1 MESLRFPVL
10 TAFALALLTA
20 CNTAATVK
28 DPEPDNAE
36 KTESLYSSLEARVQ
50 NYDALLQQFA
60 ADPESL
66 DLTQLSTILNGI
78 HADAD
83 ECGALSGC
91 DTARFTHA
99 YHDLLNQQTD
109 MLFAYMNEDPLTP
122 QTDESLTGSDVVAAG
137 GLPQMDRTL
146 TLLRGTEFSDV
157 IPLNR
162 YVKAAMDD
170 WLTWRRPQLMEAW
183 ENYQFLKPLVLP
195 PYEDAGLPEA
205 LVFAV
210 IAKESLG
217 RVHSTSRAGAR
228 GPFQFM
234 RHTGRRYGLTADGD
248 FDMRLD
254 PAAAAMASVAYLNDQ
269 LEVFNENM
277 ELALAAYNGGETR
290 VRRLYQ
296 RSGRAS
302 FWDTDILYALPRE
315 TRDYVP
321 LVMGAAWLF
330 LHPED
335 YNLEF
340 PAYEYV
346 HTVMELPVT
355 MSLGEI
361 TICLGQPYNRNGW
374 FRTLRNLNPR
384 IEATGRIEAGEHI
397 VIPEVLVP
405 VFEERCHDQEL
416 LARAEELHAANYPDG
431 SEMEIYI
438 VQRGDTVS
446 QIARR
451 HRCTSIRELAAVN
464 NIRPPR
470 YMIRVGQSLKVPVC

>member
-10 TAFALALLTA
+10 TFALTLLTA

-28 DPEPDNAE
+28 DPEPDNSDKIAA
-36 KTESLYSSLEARVQ
+36 LYSSLEARVQ
-50 NYDALLQQFA
+50 NYEALLQQFA
-60 ADPESL
+60 AEPETV
-66 DLTQLSTILNGI
+66 DFTQLSTIPDGI

-83 ECGALSGC
+83 VCRTLSGC

-109 MLFAYMNEDPLTP
+109 MLFGYMSEDTLTP
-122 QTDESLTGSDVVAAG
+122 EIDESLTGGEVVSTA
-137 GLPQMDRTL
+137 GLPEMNRTL

-157 IPLNR
+157 IPMNR

-195 PYEDAGLPEA
+195 PYEEAGLPEA
-205 LVFAV
+205 LAFAV

-234 RHTGRRYGLTADGD
+234 RHTGRRYGLTADDD

-254 PAAAAMASVAYLNDQ
+254 PAAAATASVAYLNDQ
-269 LEVFNENM
+269 LEVFNDNL
-277 ELALAAYNGGETR
+277 ELALAAYNSGENR
-290 VRRLYQ
+290 VRRLYL

-302 FWDTDILYALPRE
+302 FWDTDILFALPRE

-330 LHPED
+330 LHSED
-335 YNLEF
+335 FNLEF
-340 PAYEYV
+340 PTYENM
-346 HTVMELPVT
+346 HAMIELPVT

-361 TICLGQPYNRNGW
+361 TICLGQIYSRNGW

-384 IEATGRIEAGEHI
+384 IEATGRIEAGERI
-397 VIPEVLVP
+397 VIPEVLIP

-431 SEMEIYI
+431 SEMEIYT
-438 VQRGDTVS
+438 VQSGDTMS

-451 HRCTSIRELAAVN
+451 HRCTSVGELAAIN

-470 YMIRVGQSLKVPVC
+470 YMIRVGQSLKVPAC

>member
-1 MESLRFPVL
+1 MESLRFPLLIAAAL
-10 TAFALALLTA
+10 TLATA

-28 DPEPDNAE
+28 EPEPDDTGKITA
-36 KTESLYSSLEARVQ
+36 LYSGLDTRVQ
-50 NYDALLQQFA
+50 SYEALLQQFA
-60 ADPESL
+60 AEPETV
-66 DLTQLSTILNGI
+66 DLTQFSAILDGI

-83 ECGALSGC
+83 ECGAFSDC

-109 MLFAYMNEDPLTP
+109 MLFGYMSEDMLTP
-122 QTDESLTGSDVVAAG
+122 ATDESLTSTDVIATRD
-137 GLPQMDRTL
+137 LPEMNRTL
-146 TLLRGTEFSDV
+146 TLLRGTEFSDI
-157 IPLNR
+157 IPMNR

-195 PYEDAGLPEA
+195 PYEEAGLPEA

-234 RHTGRRYGLTADGD
+234 RATGRRYGLTTDDD

-254 PAAAAMASVAYLNDQ
+254 AAAAAMASVAYLNDQ
-269 LEVFNENM
+269 LEVFNNNM
-277 ELALAAYNGGETR
+277 ELALAAYNGGENR

-321 LVMGAAWLF
+321 LVMGAAWLY

-340 PAYEYV
+340 PVYENV
-346 HTVMELPVT
+346 HGSLVLPVE
-355 MSLGEI
+355 MSLSEI
-361 TICLGQPYNRNGW
+361 TVCLGQVYNRNGW

-384 IEATGRIEAGEHI
+384 IEATDRIEAGTRL
-397 VIPEVLVP
+397 VIPEILVP

-431 SEMEIYI
+431 SEMEIYT
-438 VQRGDTVS
+438 VQSGDTMS

-451 HRCTSIRELAAVN
+451 HRCTSIGELAALN

-470 YMIRVGQSLKVPVC
+470 YMIRAGQNLKVPAC